1 MQTKITPEMMPALQ
15 GIVPPT
21 LATVSADGIPNITY
35 ISHVQYIDDEHLAIS
50 RQFFNK
56 SWKNINE
63 NPVFMVAVTCPQTWS
78 IWKITLKY
86 QEEKTEG
93 AIFDE
98 MDMMIQAIATMQGLE
113 GIFKLKSAVICKVE
127 SIETLIRDGKIV

>member
-1 MQTKITPEMMPALQ
+1 MQNKITTEMMPALQ

-63 NPVFMVAVTCPQTWS
+63 NPVFMVAVTCPQTCT

-113 GIFKLKSAVICKVE
+113 GIFKLKSAIICKVE

>member
-1 MQTKITPEMMPALQ
+1 
-15 GIVPPT
+15 
-21 LATVSADGIPNITY
+21 
-35 ISHVQYIDDEHLAIS
+35 
-50 RQFFNK
+50 
-56 SWKNINE
+56 
-63 NPVFMVAVTCPQTWS
+63 MVAVTCPQTWS

-113 GIFKLKSAVICKVE
+113 GILKLKSAVICKVVL
-127 SIETLIRDGKIV
+127 IETLIRDGKIV